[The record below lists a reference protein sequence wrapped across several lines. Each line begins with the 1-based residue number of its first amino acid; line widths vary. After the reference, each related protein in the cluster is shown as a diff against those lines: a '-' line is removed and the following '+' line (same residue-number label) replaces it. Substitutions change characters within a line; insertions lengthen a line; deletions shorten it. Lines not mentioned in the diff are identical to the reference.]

1 LIVIECRELQWGA
14 GGRALTPP
22 LNLKL
27 AAGSLTAVIGS
38 DGSGKSSLL
47 RVLAGLDRP
56 LAGHIRMSVARPGGV
71 AYLPQQQQ
79 IDRQFS
85 DTSAGAGQGRFLG
98 QSPRP

>member
-1 LIVIECRELQWGA
+1 MIECRELQWA

-38 DGSGKSSLL
+38 NGSGKSSLL

-56 LAGHIRMSVARPGGV
+56 WPVT
-71 AYLPQQQQ
+71 
-79 IDRQFS
+79 FE
-85 DTSAGAGQGRFLG
+85 
-98 QSPRP
+98 